1 MTSVAD
7 SRTPGRFAHPALFYS
22 DSAEYLAG
30 TVPFIL
36 GGLEADEPVAVAVPR
51 PNLELLRAELGSTAA
66 RVQMADMGEVGRNP
80 GRILAEVLHATADAH
95 PRRYVRIIGEPIWAG
110 RSELEY
116 PACLQHEALIN
127 LAFRDRPATILCPY
141 DAAGLDAAVL
151 ADAAQTHPELIEHG
165 AGRAS
170 DSYAPELAI
179 ARSNSPLPEP
189 MHAEVFH
196 FDAPRLSAAR
206 HFAEAAAERA
216 GLGDRLDDFVLV
228 IGELAA
234 NSIRHGRG
242 HGTLKVWTDSGRL
255 AAQVRDTGILRDPL
269 AGRHRPDHSRLS
281 GRGLVMVNHLADL
294 VRTHTGP
301 EGTTT
306 QVYLQL

>member
-1 MTSVAD
+1 MTSGAASPVD
-7 SRTPGRFAHPALFYS
+7 GRLVHPALFYS
-22 DSAEYLAG
+22 DAAEYLAG

-36 GGLEADEPVAVAVPR
+36 GGLAADEPVAVAVPR
-51 PNLELLRAELGSTAA
+51 PNLELLRAELGPAAA

-80 GRILAEVLHATADAH
+80 GRILAEVLHAAADAH
-95 PRRYVRIIGEPIWAG
+95 PGRYVRIIGEPIWPG

-127 LAFRDRPATILCPY
+127 FAFRDRPATILCPY

-151 ADAAQTHPELIEHG
+151 DDAAQTHPELIERG
-165 AGRAS
+165 ARRRS
-170 DSYAPELAI
+170 DAYAPEQAI
-179 ARSNSPLPEP
+179 VRSNGPLPAP
-189 MHAEVFH
+189 TRAEVFH

-206 HFAEAAAERA
+206 RFAGAAAERA
-216 GLGDRLDDFVLV
+216 GIGDRLEDFVLV

-242 HGTLKVWTDSGRL
+242 RGTLKVWVDDGRL
-255 AAQVRDTGILRDPL
+255 AAEVHDAGVLRDPL
-269 AGRHRPDHSRLS
+269 VGRRRPDPAGLS
-281 GRGLVMVNHLADL
+281 GRGLAMVNHLADL

-301 EGTTT
+301 DGTTT